1 MTADN
6 QGTEQIVKAVR
17 AADSLVSALK
27 EAHAGLDARE
37 ESLLMELL
45 SDAQTI
51 RDRLNRL
58 ARAKGVATELRENE
72 AK

>member
-6 QGTEQIVKAVR
+6 HGTEQIVKAVQ